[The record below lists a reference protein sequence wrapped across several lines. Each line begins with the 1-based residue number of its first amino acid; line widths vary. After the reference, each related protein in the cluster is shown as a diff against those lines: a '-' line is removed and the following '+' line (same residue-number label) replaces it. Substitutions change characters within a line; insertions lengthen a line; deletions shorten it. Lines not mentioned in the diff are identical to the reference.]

1 MRKLQDVVV
10 GLVVLGAG
18 LLSAGRDALGDQ
30 LCVDVPATSAAGLSF
45 RNVVAGQTYQYS
57 ASGLVTFTQSGCQ
70 ADPDGQVTAPCS
82 PVTADDLFLC
92 PGLQAF
98 SLVAMIGGGTCL
110 Q

>member
-18 LLSAGRDALGDQ
+18 LISAGRDARGDQ
-30 LCVDVPATSAAGLSF
+30 LCVDVSATSAAGLSLG
-45 RNVVAGQTYQYS
+45 NVVAGQIYQYS
-57 ASGLVTFTQSGCQ
+57 AAGLVTFNSGGCQ

-98 SLVAMIGGGTCL
+98 SLVAKIN
-110 Q
+110 